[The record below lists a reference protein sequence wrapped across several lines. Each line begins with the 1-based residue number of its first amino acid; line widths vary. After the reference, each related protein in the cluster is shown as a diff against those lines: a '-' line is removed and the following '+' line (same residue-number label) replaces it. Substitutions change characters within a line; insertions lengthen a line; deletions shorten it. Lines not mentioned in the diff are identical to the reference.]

1 MHSIQWSECNALTM
15 MYTCQ
20 CIEYNAQNT
29 MHCIMKHIIHWQKYN
44 AYKTIYIA
52 MYRIEHK
59 EYNAYNIMHKYNAL
73 NTMHRIQC
81 IEYSA

>member
-20 CIEYNAQNT
+20 CIEYNAQNP
-29 MHCIMKHIIHWQKYN
+29 MHCIMKHIIHWQK
-44 AYKTIYIA
+44 YKTIYIA